1 LPPEI
6 SALSR
11 DTLQGT
17 VPDPGANSSH
27 WHVAP
32 ANFLILGF
40 AGLGLPAGNAVSWIW
55 IAALAVNVIARL
67 AIPLEASGV
76 RRPAG
81 AALPA
86 TVRWRALS
94 FLLDAA
100 LWACLVLS
108 VAPLPAALATR
119 LGGSLAGAMLMSSLS
134 TASRSTP
141 MGLALGWTVPIAAI
155 AWHAAS
161 GPVIALGLLLWMA
174 SVVWLG
180 ATRPV
185 PATPSRVSRVEPSAG
200 NSSGSTRRGVQLA
213 IQASAAPMIAVHN
226 GRVFEINPAAALLL
240 GGITFDCIGRRL
252 SELAVFDP
260 PNALELAQVARHGP
274 IPAMLRSLAK
284 PAAERLGVRIKVGH
298 SRSGDLLTVI
308 AVEPLPVAAG
318 TGPGTTALA
327 DALSTLAAAPPTIP
341 GEHAPP
347 SAHGIEVQEG
357 DIEIPASIAPLN
369 PPRVT
374 GPAGPRTA
382 VAAAAATAVPAGL
395 ADPLVARLAAP
406 DPAGA
411 PLVAEPGGAAAAH
424 TRAPVDAA
432 ANAATTGPASAAAA
446 AAVTAATTAVA
457 LNPSTAVTVPSAPA
471 PGTEPAPLVEAIA
484 AGAAAGAL
492 PELLSKLPVL
502 AWVID
507 SQGRIVHAHST
518 EVRRWGMK
526 IGPALRPRWW
536 DAFLYQARS
545 RDTFLAAL
553 QSAVK
558 GRPTYDLL
566 VERASHSGGR
576 LALRTHIVPLSW
588 PDEQGRPQDSVLVM
602 DTIASA
608 RELLE
613 QERLRRRKDHYKSLV
628 EVSPNLIWSCDA
640 SFRFTFVSRRACRE
654 LYGYAVDELV
664 GISVGVLLNPA
675 ADQTAARRALVAL
688 REGRVMRDIEMSHV
702 TKDGRH
708 IVVAV
713 SAVAL
718 SGTNGSFSGAV
729 GMMVDLTTLKQREAS
744 LAEALRVERTVL
756 DSAGQALAVV
766 RDGAVA
772 RCNEAFLQLLQR
784 TAAQLQGL
792 RVVEIF
798 ADRAEWATA
807 MAAADRAALSDQ
819 AVVREIKLSRVPGE
833 AAEDN
838 TVWCQLTLRS
848 IDQGEYVVALA
859 DIDSIR
865 RREAH
870 ALFDA
875 RHDELTGLANR
886 RLFAERARAALATSA
901 LRNSGCAI
909 VVIDLDRFKQIN
921 DRFGHQAGDEVLQE
935 MARRLQRVVRPQ
947 DTVARYGGDEFAL
960 LIPDAGTR
968 RDIEAITQRIL
979 DELSRTVRVAGRHDE
994 LLSASVGIA
1003 LASEQGREPSWLL
1016 SLADRAMYE
1025 AKTAGGNQAV
1035 FAPMVDLAG
1044 EAQPAGVGRAA

>member
-1 LPPEI
+1 M
-6 SALSR
+6 
-11 DTLQGT
+11 
-17 VPDPGANSSH
+17 PDPGANSSH

-40 AGLGLPAGNAVSWIW
+40 AGLGLPAGNAISWIW

-67 AIPLEASGV
+67 SIPPEASAG
-76 RRPAG
+76 RRQAG
-81 AALPA
+81 APLPA

-94 FLLDAA
+94 FLVDAA
-100 LWACLVLS
+100 LWAGLVLS
-108 VAPLPAALATR
+108 VAPLPGSLATR

-155 AWHAAS
+155 AVHAAS

-185 PATPSRVSRVEPSAG
+185 PRPPPRVSRIEPVAS
-200 NSSGSTRRGVQLA
+200 SSGSTRRGVQLA

-252 SELAVFDP
+252 SELAAFDP
-260 PNALELAQVARHGP
+260 PNALELAQLARHGP
-274 IPAMLRSLAK
+274 IPATMRCVGK
-284 PAAERLGVRIKVGH
+284 PQAERVGVRIKVGH
-298 SRSGDLLTVI
+298 SRSGDLLTVV
-308 AVEPLPVAAG
+308 AVEAGAPAAAAA
-318 TGPGTTALA
+318 GTTALA
-327 DALSTLAAAPPTIP
+327 EAVGALAPAPHTIP
-341 GEHAPP
+341 GEHGRP
-347 SAHGIEVQEG
+347 STHGIEVAEG
-357 DIEIPASIAPLN
+357 DIEIPASIARLD
-369 PPRVT
+369 
-374 GPAGPRTA
+374 GPRTRAAPLAADPLAPPIADARPQAAA
-382 VAAAAATAVPAGL
+382 VVSGTPDTVMADAAAAGSHRLP
-395 ADPLVARLAAP
+395 VAPLAA
-406 DPAGA
+406 
-411 PLVAEPGGAAAAH
+411 
-424 TRAPVDAA
+424 T
-432 ANAATTGPASAAAA
+432 
-446 AAVTAATTAVA
+446 
-457 LNPSTAVTVPSAPA
+457 
-471 PGTEPAPLVEAIA
+471 A
-484 AGAAAGAL
+484 AGAATTLSLAPDAGTPLDAGRAPVTANGIASVLAASAASGAEAL
-492 PELLSKLPVL
+492 PDLFSKLPVL
-502 AWVID
+502 AWVVD
-507 SQGRIVHAHST
+507 SQGRVVHAHST

-526 IGPALRPRWW
+526 IGPAMRPRWW
-536 DAFLYQARS
+536 DAFVYQARS
-545 RDTFLAAL
+545 RDTFLQAVQSAAL
-553 QSAVK
+553 
-558 GRPTYDLL
+558 GRPTFDLL
-566 VERASHSGGR
+566 VERASPSGGR
-576 LALRTHIVPLSW
+576 LALRSHLVPFSW
-588 PDEQGRPQDSVLVM
+588 PDEQGQAQSCVLVM

-628 EVSPNLIWSCDA
+628 EVSPNLIWACDA

-654 LYGYAVDELV
+654 LYGYAVEDLV

-729 GMMVDLTTLKQREAS
+729 GMMVDLTVLKQREAS

-784 TAAQLQGL
+784 TAAQLQGM

-807 MAAADRAALSDQ
+807 MAAADRASLTDQ
-819 AVVREIKLSRVPGE
+819 AVVREIKLSRSNKD
-833 AAEDN
+833 AADEN

-886 RLFAERARAALATSA
+886 RLFSERARAALATSA

-960 LIPDAGTR
+960 LIPDAGMR
-968 RDIEAITQRIL
+968 RDIEAITQRVL
-979 DELSRTVRVAGRHDE
+979 DELSRPVRVAGRHDE

-1035 FAPMVDLAG
+1035 FAPMVDVSSEPAP
-1044 EAQPAGVGRAA
+1044 AAGVGRAA

>member
-1 LPPEI
+1 MAARDAR
-6 SALSR
+6 SAGSRPTSPSTSTAR
-11 DTLQGT
+11 DTLSPDSHGLNRDTSGAGT
-17 VPDPGANSSH
+17 HDGGENSSH

-40 AGLGLPAGNAVSWIW
+40 AGLGLPAGSAASWIW

-67 AIPLEASGV
+67 AIPPEPQPV
-76 RRPAG
+76 RGAQRGAMPA
-81 AALPA
+81 A
-86 TVRWRALS
+86 VRWRAIS
-94 FLLDAA
+94 FLVDAA
-100 LWACLVLS
+100 LWSGLVLS
-108 VAPLPAALATR
+108 VTPLGAPLATR
-119 LGGSLAGAMLMSSLS
+119 LGGAMAGAMLMSSLT

-141 MGLALGWTVPIAAI
+141 LGLALGWTLPAA
-155 AWHAAS
+155 ALALHAAS

-174 SVVWLG
+174 SVVWFG

-185 PATPSRVSRVEPSAG
+185 PAPPPRTARIEPVAG
-200 NSSGSTRRGVQLA
+200 GSSGSTRRGVQLA
-213 IQASAAPMIAVHN
+213 IQASAAPMIAVHDN
-226 GRVFEINPAAALLL
+226 RVFEINPAAAQLL

-260 PNALELAQVARHGP
+260 PNALELAQVARNGP
-274 IPAMLRSLAK
+274 VPAMMRAAGK
-284 PAAERLGVRIKVGH
+284 PLAERVGVRIKVGH
-298 SRSGDLLTVI
+298 SRSGDLITVVALEPAAAAEAAKVAQAALGDAMATLSTTKALSPI
-308 AVEPLPVAAG
+308 TVPGESSRPGTQGIVVDEGDVEIPATIGRLALARGPQPNPPGGLVAAG
-318 TGPGTTALA
+318 G
-327 DALSTLAAAPPTIP
+327 AAPV
-341 GEHAPP
+341 PP
-347 SAHGIEVQEG
+347 A
-357 DIEIPASIAPLN
+357 L
-369 PPRVT
+369 
-374 GPAGPRTA
+374 
-382 VAAAAATAVPAGL
+382 
-395 ADPLVARLAAP
+395 
-406 DPAGA
+406 
-411 PLVAEPGGAAAAH
+411 
-424 TRAPVDAA
+424 
-432 ANAATTGPASAAAA
+432 PASAAPAGASTTAPPHPVAALPERAGGPATSAVATVDIDAGAPAA
-446 AAVTAATTAVA
+446 AA
-457 LNPSTAVTVPSAPA
+457 
-471 PGTEPAPLVEAIA
+471 G
-484 AGAAAGAL
+484 GL
-492 PELLSKLPVL
+492 PEILGRLPVL

-507 SQGRIVHAHST
+507 GQGRVVHSHSG

-526 IGPALRPRWW
+526 IGPSLRPRWW
-536 DAFLYQARS
+536 DAFVYQARS
-545 RDTFLAAL
+545 RDSFLAAV
-553 QSAVK
+553 QSAVQ

-576 LALRTHIVPLSW
+576 LALRSHLVPVSW
-588 PDEQGRPQDSVLVM
+588 PDEQGNPQPSVLVM

-628 EVSPNLIWSCDA
+628 EVSPNLIWACDA

-664 GISVGVLLNPA
+664 GISMGVLLNPA
-675 ADQTAARRALVAL
+675 ADQTGARRALVAL
-688 REGRVMRDIEMSHV
+688 RDGRVMREIEMSHV

-718 SGTNGSFSGAV
+718 SGNNGSFAGAV

-766 RDGAVA
+766 RDGAVS

-784 TAAQLQGL
+784 TAAELQGI
-792 RVVEIF
+792 RVVDIF
-798 ADRAEWATA
+798 AEHAEWSAA
-807 MAAADRAALSDQ
+807 MTAADRAALSDQ
-819 AVVREIKLSRVPGE
+819 AVVREIKLCRTPGE
-833 AAEDN
+833 GDDH

-1035 FAPMVDLAG
+1035 FAPMVDLS
-1044 EAQPAGVGRAA
+1044 EATPVAGVGRAA

>member
-1 LPPEI
+1 MAARDARSAGTRPIPTSTSPARATLPHETHG
-6 SALSR
+6 LTR
-11 DTLQGT
+11 DTTSGVVRDGT
-17 VPDPGANSSH
+17 ANASH

-40 AGLGLPAGNAVSWIW
+40 AGLGLPPGSAIAWVW

-67 AIPLEASGV
+67 AIPPEA
-76 RRPAG
+76 PAG
-81 AALPA
+81 
-86 TVRWRALS
+86 RRAYGAPLS
-94 FLLDAA
+94 FATRLRAISFLVDAA
-100 LWACLVLS
+100 LWAGLVMS
-108 VAPLPAALATR
+108 VTPLPGALATR
-119 LGGSLAGAMLMSSLS
+119 LGGSLAGAILMSSLS

-141 MGLALGWTVPIAAI
+141 MGLALGWTLPVGAMAL
-155 AWHAAS
+155 HAAS

-185 PATPSRVSRVEPSAG
+185 PPPPPRLSRIEPVAG
-200 NSSGSTRRGVQLA
+200 ASSGSTRRGVQLA

-252 SELAVFDP
+252 SELAVFEP
-260 PNALELAQVARHGP
+260 PNALELAQVARNGP
-274 IPAMLRSLAK
+274 IPAVMRAAGRPL
-284 PAAERLGVRIKVGH
+284 AERVGVRIKVGH
-298 SRSGDLLTVI
+298 TRGGDPLTVI
-308 AVEPLPVAAG
+308 ALEPAAAAEAAQVSQ
-318 TGPGTTALA
+318 TALG
-327 DALSTLAAAPPTIP
+327 DALAALAPAPTIP
-341 GEHAPP
+341 G
-347 SAHGIEVQEG
+347 AHGRPSTHGIVVAEG
-357 DIEIPASIAPLN
+357 DVEIPASIASLAPQRPARAVASTDLRPSIPDPSAPVLPDTVL
-369 PPRVT
+369 PPALAT
-374 GPAGPRTA
+374 PAAEPVRA
-382 VAAAAATAVPAGL
+382 APAPAEAAAAL
-395 ADPLVARLAAP
+395 
-406 DPAGA
+406 
-411 PLVAEPGGAAAAH
+411 AAAAL
-424 TRAPVDAA
+424 T
-432 ANAATTGPASAAAA
+432 
-446 AAVTAATTAVA
+446 AAV
-457 LNPSTAVTVPSAPA
+457 
-471 PGTEPAPLVEAIA
+471 
-484 AGAAAGAL
+484 L
-492 PELLSKLPVL
+492 PDLLGKLPVL
-502 AWVID
+502 AWVVD
-507 SQGRIVHAHST
+507 GQGRVVHSHST

-526 IGPALRPRWW
+526 IGPAQRPRWW
-536 DAFLYQARS
+536 DAFVYQARS
-545 RDTFLAAL
+545 RDSFLQAVQAAF
-553 QSAVK
+553 K
-558 GRPTYDLL
+558 GRSTHDLL
-566 VERASHSGGR
+566 VERASPSGGR
-576 LALRTHIVPLSW
+576 LALRSHLVPISW
-588 PDEQGRPQDSVLVM
+588 PDEHGTGQPSVLVL

-613 QERLRRRKDHYKSLV
+613 NERLRRRKEHYKSLV
-628 EVSPNLIWSCDA
+628 EVSPNLIWACDA

-654 LYGYAVDELV
+654 LYGYAVDDLV
-664 GISVGVLLNPA
+664 GISMGVLLNPA
-675 ADQTAARRALVAL
+675 SDQTAARRALVAL
-688 REGRVMRDIEMSHV
+688 RDGRVMRDIEMSHV

-708 IVVAV
+708 IVVAA

-718 SGTNGSFSGAV
+718 SGPNGSFAGAV

-766 RDGAVA
+766 SNGAVS

-784 TAAQLQGL
+784 TALELQGV
-792 RVVEIF
+792 RIVEIF
-798 ADRAEWATA
+798 ADHAEWATA

-819 AVVREIKLSRVPGE
+819 AVVREIKLRRSREP
-833 AAEDN
+833 ASDDH

-870 ALFDA
+870 AMFDA

-886 RLFAERARAALATSA
+886 RLFSERARAALATSA

-979 DELSRTVRVAGRHDE
+979 DELSRAVRVAGRHDE

-1035 FAPMVDLAG
+1035 FAPMVDLAPD
-1044 EAQPAGVGRAA
+1044 AAISGVGRAA

>member
-1 LPPEI
+1 MH
-6 SALSR
+6 
-11 DTLQGT
+11 
-17 VPDPGANSSH
+17 DPANASH

-40 AGLGLPAGNAVSWIW
+40 AGLGLPAGSASSWYW

-67 AIPLEASGV
+67 AIPTEA
-76 RRPAG
+76 PAAG
-81 AALPA
+81 RAGQSIMAPS
-86 TVRWRALS
+86 VRWRAIS
-94 FLLDAA
+94 FLVDAA
-100 LWACLVLS
+100 LWLGLVLS
-108 VAPLPAALATR
+108 VTPLPAPLATR
-119 LGGSLAGAMLMSSLS
+119 LGGALAGAMLMSSLS

-141 MGLALGWTVPIAAI
+141 MGLALGWTLPVAAI
-155 AWHAAS
+155 SLHAAS
-161 GPVIALGLLLWMA
+161 GPMIGAGLLLWMA
-174 SVVWLG
+174 SVIWFG

-185 PATPSRVSRVEPSAG
+185 PASTQRLSRIEPSAG
-200 NSSGSTRRGVQLA
+200 ASSGSTRRGVQLA
-213 IQASAAPMIAVHN
+213 IQAASAPMIAVHN
-226 GRVFEINPAAALLL
+226 SRVFEINPAAAQLL

-252 SELAVFDP
+252 AELAVFEP
-260 PNALELAQVARHGP
+260 PNALELALVARNGP
-274 IPAMLRSLAK
+274 IPARMRAAGK
-284 PAAERLGVRIKVGH
+284 TAAEWVGVRIKVGH
-298 SRSGDLLTVI
+298 SRNGDLITV
-308 AVEPLPVAAG
+308 VA
-318 TGPGTTALA
+318 L
-327 DALSTLAAAPPTIP
+327 
-341 GEHAPP
+341 E
-347 SAHGIEVQEG
+347 
-357 DIEIPASIAPLN
+357 
-369 PPRVT
+369 
-374 GPAGPRTA
+374 
-382 VAAAAATAVPAGL
+382 AAAAAEAAK
-395 ADPLVARLAAP
+395 VARAALGDAMATLAPSGTPAP
-406 DPAGA
+406 
-411 PLVAEPGGAAAAH
+411 VTVPGGHVRPGIHGIVVDEGDVEFPASVGSLVPVPGTKPPAPADRAVSAATAAAAKPPR
-424 TRAPVDAA
+424 TLPASVSLDAA
-432 ANAATTGPASAAAA
+432 ATAGVAPPATPAPEVRVADSAVPDASAA
-446 AAVTAATTAVA
+446 
-457 LNPSTAVTVPSAPA
+457 P
-471 PGTEPAPLVEAIA
+471 A
-484 AGAAAGAL
+484 AGAAAL
-492 PELLSKLPVL
+492 PDLLGRLPVL

-507 SQGRIVHAHST
+507 GQGRVIHTQSA

-536 DAFLYQARS
+536 DAFVYQARS
-545 RDTFLAAL
+545 RDSFLAAV
-553 QSAVK
+553 QSAVN

-576 LALRTHIVPLSW
+576 LALRSHLVPVNW
-588 PDEQGRPQDSVLVM
+588 PDEQGNAQPSVLVM

-628 EVSPNLIWSCDA
+628 EVSPNLIWACDA
-640 SFRFTFVSRRACRE
+640 SFRFTFVSRRACRD
-654 LYGYAVDELV
+654 LYGYAVDDLV
-664 GISVGVLLNPA
+664 GISMGVLLNPA

-688 REGRVMRDIEMSHV
+688 RDGRVMRDVEMSHV

-708 IVVAV
+708 IVVSV

-718 SGTNGSFSGAV
+718 SGNNGAFAGAV

-756 DSAGQALAVV
+756 DSAGQALAVL
-766 RDGAVA
+766 RDGAVS

-784 TAAQLQGL
+784 TASELQGM
-792 RVVEIF
+792 RIVEIF
-798 ADRAEWATA
+798 ADHAEWSAA

-819 AVVREIKLSRVPGE
+819 AVVREIKLRRSL
-833 AAEDN
+833 AEGDDDH

-848 IDQGEYVVALA
+848 IDQGEYVAALA

-1035 FAPMVDLAG
+1035 FAPMVDLASD
-1044 EAQPAGVGRAA
+1044 AAPAAGVGRAA

>member
-1 LPPEI
+1 MSPDTRGSQRN
-6 SALSR
+6 SAANGGR
-11 DTLQGT
+11 DAA
-17 VPDPGANSSH
+17 PDASH

-40 AGLGLPAGNAVSWIW
+40 AGLGLPAGNVVSWIW

-67 AIPLEASGV
+67 AIPPETPAARRAANASMSMPV
-76 RRPAG
+76 R
-81 AALPA
+81 L
-86 TVRWRALS
+86 RAIS
-94 FLLDAA
+94 FLVDAG
-100 LWACLVLS
+100 LWLGLIIS
-108 VAPLPAALATR
+108 VTPLTAPLATR
-119 LGGSLAGAMLMSSLS
+119 LGGALAGAMLMSSLS

-141 MGLALGWTVPIAAI
+141 MGLALGWTVPVAAI
-155 AWHAAS
+155 AVHAAS
-161 GPVIALGLLLWMA
+161 GPMVAVGLLLWMA
-174 SVVWLG
+174 SVIWFG

-185 PATPSRVSRVEPSAG
+185 AHAREQVARVEPSMGTA
-200 NSSGSTRRGVQLA
+200 SGSTRRGVQLA
-213 IQASAAPMIAVHN
+213 IQASSSPMIAVHN
-226 GRVFEINPAAALLL
+226 NRVFEINPAAAQLL

-260 PNALELAQVARHGP
+260 PNAFELALASRNGP
-274 IPAMLRSLAK
+274 ISAIMRAAGRPM
-284 PAAERLGVRIKVGH
+284 AERVGVRIKVGNA
-298 SRSGDLLTVI
+298 RNGDLITVV
-308 AVEPLPVAAG
+308 AVEPSAAAEAAQASRS
-318 TGPGTTALA
+318 ALVEA
-327 DALSTLAAAPPTIP
+327 MATLA
-341 GEHAPP
+341 
-347 SAHGIEVQEG
+347 
-357 DIEIPASIAPLN
+357 
-369 PPRVT
+369 
-374 GPAGPRTA
+374 
-382 VAAAAATAVPAGL
+382 
-395 ADPLVARLAAP
+395 
-406 DPAGA
+406 PAGA
-411 PLVAEPGGAAAAH
+411 PAAAPV
-424 TRAPVDAA
+424 PVDPSRPGSHGIVVDEGDVEFP
-432 ANAATTGPASAAAA
+432 ATIGTLVMPRADKSAAAA
-446 AAVTAATTAVA
+446 QAPRAADDPASARQVAAPAASGSVPAPSTAAAVRGPAAAPA
-457 LNPSTAVTVPSAPA
+457 AGPENAGAVTVPAV
-471 PGTEPAPLVEAIA
+471 TEPAPGVP
-484 AGAAAGAL
+484 GAAEMGTL
-492 PELLSKLPVL
+492 PDLLSRLPVL

-507 SQGRIVHAHST
+507 GEGRVVHAQSP

-536 DAFLYQARS
+536 DAFVYQARS
-545 RDTFLAAL
+545 RDSFLAAV

-566 VERASHSGGR
+566 VERASPSGGR
-576 LALRTHIVPLSW
+576 LALRSHLVPVNW
-588 PDEQGRPQDSVLVM
+588 PDERGNAQPSVLVM

-608 RELLE
+608 HELIE

-628 EVSPNLIWSCDA
+628 EVSPNLIWACDA
-640 SFRFTFVSRRACRE
+640 SFRFTFVSRRACRD
-654 LYGYAVDELV
+654 LYGYAVEDLV
-664 GISVGVLLNPA
+664 GISMGVLLNPA
-675 ADQTAARRALVAL
+675 SDQTAARRALVAL
-688 REGRVMRDIEMSHV
+688 REGKVMRDVEMAHV

-718 SGTNGSFSGAV
+718 SSNNGAFAGAV
-729 GMMVDLTTLKQREAS
+729 GMMVDLTMLKQREAS

-756 DSAGQALAVV
+756 DSAGQALAVL
-766 RDGAVA
+766 RDGAVS

-784 TAAQLQGL
+784 TAGELQGM
-792 RVVEIF
+792 RIVEIF
-798 ADRAEWATA
+798 ADHAEWSAA

-819 AVVREIKLSRVPGE
+819 AVVREIKLRRSRT
-833 AAEDN
+833 DDDDH

-848 IDQGEYVVALA
+848 IDQGEYVAALA

-968 RDIEAITQRIL
+968 RDIEAIVQRVL
-979 DELSRTVRVAGRHDE
+979 DEVARSVRVAGRHDE

-1003 LASEQGREPSWLL
+1003 LASEQGREPTWLL

-1035 FAPMVDLAG
+1035 FAPMIDLTI
-1044 EAQPAGVGRAA
+1044 EAPAAGVGRAA

>member
-1 LPPEI
+1 M
-6 SALSR
+6 SAAAAA
-11 DTLQGT
+11 DA
-17 VPDPGANSSH
+17 ANSSH

-40 AGLGLPAGNAVSWIW
+40 AGLGLPAANAISWVW

-67 AIPLEASGV
+67 AIAPDAPSGRRQGGGAMPAS
-76 RRPAG
+76 A
-81 AALPA
+81 
-86 TVRWRALS
+86 RWRALS
-94 FLLDAA
+94 FLVDAV
-100 LWACLVLS
+100 LWAGLVIS
-108 VAPLPAALATR
+108 VTPLPGALATR
-119 LGGSLAGAMLMSSLS
+119 LGGSLAGAVLMSSLS

-141 MGLALGWTVPIAAI
+141 LGLALAWMVPIAAI
-155 AWHAAS
+155 ALHASS
-161 GPVIALGLLLWMA
+161 GPVIAVGLLLWVT

-185 PATPSRVSRVEPSAG
+185 PPPQRTARVDPSTGP
-200 NSSGSTRRGVQLA
+200 SSGSTRRGVQLA
-213 IQASAAPMIAVHN
+213 IQASAAPMMAVHN
-226 GRVFEINPAAALLL
+226 GRVFEINPSAALLL

-252 SELAVFDP
+252 NELAVFEP
-260 PNALELAQVARHGP
+260 PNALELAQLARHGP
-274 IPAMLRSLAK
+274 IPALMRALGK
-284 PAAERLGVRIKVGH
+284 PLAERVPVRIKVGQ
-298 SRSGDLLTVI
+298 SRSGDLLTVV
-308 AVEPLPVAAG
+308 AVEAPAEAAG
-318 TGPGTTALA
+318 AGTTAMGDAMSVLA
-327 DALSTLAAAPPTIP
+327 TPPPPTIP
-341 GEHAPP
+341 GEHPRP
-347 SAHGIEVQEG
+347 STQGIEVAEG
-357 DIEIPASIAPLN
+357 DIEIPATIARLD
-369 PPRVT
+369 PPRAR
-374 GPAGPRTA
+374 P
-382 VAAAAATAVPAGL
+382 AAAPTAATAPA
-395 ADPLVARLAAP
+395 PVIAAGP
-406 DPAGA
+406 VIDA
-411 PLVAEPGGAAAAH
+411 PLLPVAGTAAAVPMAEG
-424 TRAPVDAA
+424 APVDAA
-432 ANAATTGPASAAAA
+432 GSVADAGERAAASLAASVSALAAPA
-446 AAVTAATTAVA
+446 AA
-457 LNPSTAVTVPSAPA
+457 PD
-471 PGTEPAPLVEAIA
+471 
-484 AGAAAGAL
+484 
-492 PELLSKLPVL
+492 LLAKLPVL
-502 AWVID
+502 AWVVD
-507 SQGRIVHAHST
+507 AQGRVVHAHSPD
-518 EVRRWGMK
+518 VRRWGMK
-526 IGPALRPRWW
+526 IGPTQRPRWW
-536 DAFLYQARS
+536 DAFVYQARS
-545 RDTFLAAL
+545 RDSFLEAVQRAA
-553 QSAVK
+553 Q
-558 GRPTYDLL
+558 GRPTFDLL

-576 LALRTHIVPLSW
+576 LALRSHIVPLSW
-588 PDEQGRPQDSVLVM
+588 PDEQGVAQDSVLVL

-613 QERLRRRKDHYKSLV
+613 IDRLRRRKEHYKSLV
-628 EVSPNLIWSCDA
+628 EVSPNLIWACDA

-654 LYGYAVDELV
+654 LYGYAVDDLV
-664 GISVGVLLNPA
+664 GISIGVLLNPA

-688 REGRVMRDIEMSHV
+688 REGRVMRDVEMAHV

-718 SGTNGSFSGAV
+718 SGTNGAFSGAV

-784 TAAQLQGL
+784 TAVQLQGM

-807 MAAADRAALSDQ
+807 MAAADRAALTDQ
-819 AVVREIKLSRVPGE
+819 AVVREIKLNRSLQE
-833 AAEDN
+833 AADDN

-886 RLFAERARAALATSA
+886 RLFSERARAALATSA

-979 DELSRTVRVAGRHDE
+979 DELSRPVRVAGRHDE

-1025 AKTAGGNQAV
+1025 AKTGGGNQAV
-1035 FAPMVDLAG
+1035 FAPMVDISADPL
-1044 EAQPAGVGRAA
+1044 PAGVGRAA

>member
-1 LPPEI
+1 MSPDTRGSQRN
-6 SALSR
+6 SAANGGR
-11 DTLQGT
+11 DA
-17 VPDPGANSSH
+17 VPDASH

-40 AGLGLPAGNAVSWIW
+40 AGLGLPAGNVVSWIW

-67 AIPLEASGV
+67 AIPPETPAARRAAHASMSMPV
-76 RRPAG
+76 R
-81 AALPA
+81 L
-86 TVRWRALS
+86 RAIS
-94 FLLDAA
+94 FLVDAG
-100 LWACLVLS
+100 LWLGLIIS
-108 VAPLPAALATR
+108 VTPLTAPLATR
-119 LGGSLAGAMLMSSLS
+119 LGGALAGAMLMSSLS

-141 MGLALGWTVPIAAI
+141 MGLALGWTVPVAAI
-155 AWHAAS
+155 AVHAAS
-161 GPVIALGLLLWMA
+161 GPMVAVGLLLWMA
-174 SVVWLG
+174 SVIWFG

-185 PATPSRVSRVEPSAG
+185 AHAREQVARVEPSMGTA
-200 NSSGSTRRGVQLA
+200 SGSTRRGVQLA
-213 IQASAAPMIAVHN
+213 IQASSSPMIAVHN
-226 GRVFEINPAAALLL
+226 NRVFEINPAAAQLL

-260 PNALELAQVARHGP
+260 PNAFELALASRNGP
-274 IPAMLRSLAK
+274 ISAIMRAAGRPM
-284 PAAERLGVRIKVGH
+284 AERVGVRIKVGNA
-298 SRSGDLLTVI
+298 RNGDLITVV
-308 AVEPLPVAAG
+308 AVEPSAAAEAAQASRS
-318 TGPGTTALA
+318 ALVEA
-327 DALSTLAAAPPTIP
+327 MATLA
-341 GEHAPP
+341 
-347 SAHGIEVQEG
+347 
-357 DIEIPASIAPLN
+357 
-369 PPRVT
+369 
-374 GPAGPRTA
+374 
-382 VAAAAATAVPAGL
+382 
-395 ADPLVARLAAP
+395 
-406 DPAGA
+406 PAGA
-411 PLVAEPGGAAAAH
+411 PAAAPV
-424 TRAPVDAA
+424 PVDPSRPGAHGIVVDEGDVEFP
-432 ANAATTGPASAAAA
+432 ATIGTLVMPRADKSAAAA
-446 AAVTAATTAVA
+446 QAPRAADDPASARQVAAPAASGSVPAPSTAAAVRGPAAAPA
-457 LNPSTAVTVPSAPA
+457 AGPENAGAVTVPAV
-471 PGTEPAPLVEAIA
+471 TEPAPGVP
-484 AGAAAGAL
+484 GAAEMGTL
-492 PELLSKLPVL
+492 PDLLSRLPVL

-507 SQGRIVHAHST
+507 GEGRVVHAQSP

-536 DAFLYQARS
+536 DAFVYQARS
-545 RDTFLAAL
+545 RDSFLAAV

-566 VERASHSGGR
+566 VERASPSGGR
-576 LALRTHIVPLSW
+576 LALRSHLVPVNW
-588 PDEQGRPQDSVLVM
+588 PDERGNAQPSVLVM

-608 RELLE
+608 HELIE

-628 EVSPNLIWSCDA
+628 EVSPNLIWACDA
-640 SFRFTFVSRRACRE
+640 SFRFTFVSRRACRD
-654 LYGYAVDELV
+654 LYGYAVEDLV
-664 GISVGVLLNPA
+664 GISMGVLLNPA
-675 ADQTAARRALVAL
+675 SDQTAARRALVAL
-688 REGRVMRDIEMSHV
+688 REGKVMRDVEMAHV

-718 SGTNGSFSGAV
+718 SSNNGAFAGAV
-729 GMMVDLTTLKQREAS
+729 GMMVDLTMLKQREAS

-756 DSAGQALAVV
+756 DSAGQALAVL
-766 RDGAVA
+766 RDGAVS

-784 TAAQLQGL
+784 TAGELQGM
-792 RVVEIF
+792 RIVEIF
-798 ADRAEWATA
+798 ADHAEWSAA

-819 AVVREIKLSRVPGE
+819 AVVREIKLRRSRT
-833 AAEDN
+833 DDDDH

-848 IDQGEYVVALA
+848 IDQGEYVAALA

-968 RDIEAITQRIL
+968 RDIEAIVQRVL
-979 DELSRTVRVAGRHDE
+979 DEVARSVRVAGRHDE

-1003 LASEQGREPSWLL
+1003 LASEQGREPTWLL

-1035 FAPMVDLAG
+1035 FAPMIDLAS
-1044 EAQPAGVGRAA
+1044 EAPAAGVGRAA

>member
-1 LPPEI
+1 MSPDTRGSQRN
-6 SALSR
+6 SAANGGR
-11 DTLQGT
+11 DAA
-17 VPDPGANSSH
+17 PDASH

-40 AGLGLPAGNAVSWIW
+40 AGLGLPAGNVVSWIW

-67 AIPLEASGV
+67 AIPPETPAARRAAHASMSMPV
-76 RRPAG
+76 R
-81 AALPA
+81 L
-86 TVRWRALS
+86 RAIS
-94 FLLDAA
+94 FLVDAG
-100 LWACLVLS
+100 LWLGLIIS
-108 VAPLPAALATR
+108 VTPLTAPLATR
-119 LGGSLAGAMLMSSLS
+119 LGGALAGAMLMSSLS

-141 MGLALGWTVPIAAI
+141 MGLALGWTVPVAAI
-155 AWHAAS
+155 AVHAAS
-161 GPVIALGLLLWMA
+161 GPMVAVGLLLWMA
-174 SVVWLG
+174 SVIWFG

-185 PATPSRVSRVEPSAG
+185 AHAREQVARVEPSMGTA
-200 NSSGSTRRGVQLA
+200 SGSTRRGVQLA
-213 IQASAAPMIAVHN
+213 IQASSSPMIAVHN
-226 GRVFEINPAAALLL
+226 NRVFEINPAAAQLL

-260 PNALELAQVARHGP
+260 PNAFELALASRNGP
-274 IPAMLRSLAK
+274 ISAIMRAAGRPM
-284 PAAERLGVRIKVGH
+284 AERVGVRIKVGNA
-298 SRSGDLLTVI
+298 RNGDLITVV
-308 AVEPLPVAAG
+308 AVEPSAAAEAAQASRS
-318 TGPGTTALA
+318 ALVEA
-327 DALSTLAAAPPTIP
+327 MATLA
-341 GEHAPP
+341 
-347 SAHGIEVQEG
+347 
-357 DIEIPASIAPLN
+357 
-369 PPRVT
+369 
-374 GPAGPRTA
+374 
-382 VAAAAATAVPAGL
+382 
-395 ADPLVARLAAP
+395 
-406 DPAGA
+406 PAGA
-411 PLVAEPGGAAAAH
+411 PAAAPV
-424 TRAPVDAA
+424 PVDPSRPGAHGIVVDEGDVEFP
-432 ANAATTGPASAAAA
+432 ATIGTLVMPRADKSAAAA
-446 AAVTAATTAVA
+446 QAPRAADDPASARQVAAPAASGSVPAPSTAAAVRGPAAAPA
-457 LNPSTAVTVPSAPA
+457 AGPENAGAVTVPAV
-471 PGTEPAPLVEAIA
+471 TEPAPGVP
-484 AGAAAGAL
+484 GAAEMGTL
-492 PELLSKLPVL
+492 PDLLSRLPVL

-507 SQGRIVHAHST
+507 GEGRVVHAQSP

-536 DAFLYQARS
+536 DAFVYQARS
-545 RDTFLAAL
+545 RDSFLAAV

-566 VERASHSGGR
+566 VERASPSGGR
-576 LALRTHIVPLSW
+576 LALRSHLVPVNW
-588 PDEQGRPQDSVLVM
+588 PDERGNAQPSVLVM

-608 RELLE
+608 HELIE

-628 EVSPNLIWSCDA
+628 EVSPNLIWACDA
-640 SFRFTFVSRRACRE
+640 SFRFTFVSRRACRD
-654 LYGYAVDELV
+654 LYGYAVEDLV
-664 GISVGVLLNPA
+664 GISMGVLLNPA
-675 ADQTAARRALVAL
+675 SDQTAARRALVAL
-688 REGRVMRDIEMSHV
+688 REGKVMRDVEMAHV

-718 SGTNGSFSGAV
+718 SSNNGAFAGAV
-729 GMMVDLTTLKQREAS
+729 GMMVDLTMLKQREAS

-756 DSAGQALAVV
+756 DSAGQALAVL
-766 RDGAVA
+766 RDGAVS

-784 TAAQLQGL
+784 TAGELQGM
-792 RVVEIF
+792 RIVEIF
-798 ADRAEWATA
+798 ADHAEWSAA

-819 AVVREIKLSRVPGE
+819 AVVREIKLRRSRT
-833 AAEDN
+833 DDDDH

-848 IDQGEYVVALA
+848 IDQGEYVAALA

-968 RDIEAITQRIL
+968 RDIEAIVQRVL
-979 DELSRTVRVAGRHDE
+979 DEVARSVRVAGRHDE

-1003 LASEQGREPSWLL
+1003 LASEQGREPTWLL

-1035 FAPMVDLAG
+1035 FAPMIDLAS
-1044 EAQPAGVGRAA
+1044 EAPAAGVGRAA

>member
-1 LPPEI
+1 LAPETTTRGLI
-6 SALSR
+6 R
-11 DTLQGT
+11 DTT
-17 VPDPGANSSH
+17 SGAVNHRTANASH

-40 AGLGLPAGNAVSWIW
+40 AGLGLPAGSGVSWIW
-55 IAALAVNVIARL
+55 IAALAVNLIGRL
-67 AIPLEASGV
+67 AIPPES
-76 RRPAG
+76 
-81 AALPA
+81 PA
-86 TVRWRALS
+86 TRRQPGASLPGAVRWRAIS
-94 FLLDAA
+94 FLIDAA
-100 LWACLVLS
+100 LWACLVMS
-108 VAPLPAALATR
+108 VAPLPGALATR

-141 MGLALGWTVPIAAI
+141 MGLALAWTLPIAAI
-155 AWHAAS
+155 ALHAAS

-174 SVVWLG
+174 SVIWLG

-185 PATPSRVSRVEPSAG
+185 PAPPPRLSRIEPSAG
-200 NSSGSTRRGVQLA
+200 ASSGSTRRGVQLA

-226 GRVFEINPAAALLL
+226 NRVFEINPAAALLL

-274 IPAMLRSLAK
+274 IPAMMRAVAK
-284 PAAERLGVRIKVGH
+284 PLAERVGVRIKVGH
-298 SRSGDLLTVI
+298 TLSGDPLTVVAFEPAA
-308 AVEPLPVAAG
+308 AVEAARVSKAALG
-318 TGPGTTALA
+318 DALA
-327 DALSTLAAAPPTIP
+327 ALAPMPTIA
-341 GEHAPP
+341 GEHARP
-347 SAHGIEVQEG
+347 STHGIEVAEG
-357 DIEIPASIAPLN
+357 DVEIAASIASLVS
-369 PPRVT
+369 PR
-374 GPAGPRTA
+374 PAQ
-382 VAAAAATAVPAGL
+382 V
-395 ADPLVARLAAP
+395 LAAP
-406 DPAGA
+406 EPQPAIVDPAEPPIPAARDMAREATPPSAA
-411 PLVAEPGGAAAAH
+411 PAAAPQAL
-424 TRAPVDAA
+424 V
-432 ANAATTGPASAAAA
+432 GPATLQ
-446 AAVTAATTAVA
+446 AV
-457 LNPSTAVTVPSAPA
+457 
-471 PGTEPAPLVEAIA
+471 PG
-484 AGAAAGAL
+484 AGLL
-492 PELLSKLPVL
+492 PDLIGKLPVL
-502 AWVID
+502 AWVVD
-507 SQGRIVHAHST
+507 GQGRVVHSHSP

-536 DAFLYQARS
+536 DAFVYQARS
-545 RDTFLAAL
+545 RDSFLLAV

-566 VERASHSGGR
+566 VERASPSGGR
-576 LALRTHIVPLSW
+576 LVLRSHLVPVSW
-588 PDEQGRPQDSVLVM
+588 PDEQGNAQPSVLVL

-613 QERLRRRKDHYKSLV
+613 HERLRRRKDHYKSLV
-628 EVSPNLIWSCDA
+628 EVSPNLIWACDA

-654 LYGYAVDELV
+654 LYGYAVDDLV
-664 GISVGVLLNPA
+664 GISMGVLLNPA
-675 ADQTAARRALVAL
+675 ADQTAARRAMVAL
-688 REGRVMRDIEMSHV
+688 RDGRVMRDIEMSHV

-708 IVVAV
+708 IVVAA

-718 SGTNGSFSGAV
+718 SGPAGAFAGAV

-744 LAEALRVERTVL
+744 LAEALRVERSVL

-766 RDGAVA
+766 RDGAVS

-784 TAAQLQGL
+784 TAVELQGI
-792 RVVEIF
+792 RIVEIF
-798 ADRAEWATA
+798 ADHAEWSAA

-819 AVVREIKLSRVPGE
+819 AVVREIKLRRSRDE
-833 AAEDN
+833 ANDDH

-979 DELSRTVRVAGRHDE
+979 DELSRAVRVAGRHEE
-994 LLSASVGIA
+994 LLSASLGIA
-1003 LASEQGREPSWLL
+1003 LANEQGREPSWLL
-1016 SLADRAMYE
+1016 SRADRAMYE
-1025 AKTAGGNQAV
+1025 AKTAGGNRAV
-1035 FAPMVDLAG
+1035 FAPMVDLTNDA
-1044 EAQPAGVGRAA
+1044 APAGVGRAA

>member
-1 LPPEI
+1 M
-6 SALSR
+6 
-11 DTLQGT
+11 
-17 VPDPGANSSH
+17 
-27 WHVAP
+27 
-32 ANFLILGF
+32 
-40 AGLGLPAGNAVSWIW
+40 
-55 IAALAVNVIARL
+55 
-67 AIPLEASGV
+67 
-76 RRPAG
+76 
-81 AALPA
+81 
-86 TVRWRALS
+86 RWRAIS

-100 LWACLVLS
+100 LWAGLVLS
-108 VAPLPAALATR
+108 VTPLPGGLATR

-134 TASRSTP
+134 SASRSTP
-141 MGLALGWTVPIAAI
+141 MGLALGWTLPLGALAL
-155 AWHAAS
+155 HAAS

-174 SVVWLG
+174 SVIWLG

-185 PATPSRVSRVEPSAG
+185 PTPPPRLSRIEPATGA
-200 NSSGSTRRGVQLA
+200 SSGSTRRGVQLA
-213 IQASAAPMIAVHN
+213 IQASASPMIAVHN
-226 GRVFEINPAAALLL
+226 SRVFEINPAAALLL

-252 SELAVFDP
+252 NELAVFDP
-260 PNALELAQVARHGP
+260 PNALELAQVARNGP
-274 IPAMLRSLAK
+274 IPAMMRALGK
-284 PAAERLGVRIKVGH
+284 PLSERVGVRIKVGH
-298 SRSGDLLTVI
+298 TRNGDPLTVI
-308 AVEPLPVAAG
+308 ALEPTAAAEADQVSR
-318 TGPGTTALA
+318 TALG
-327 DALSTLAAAPPTIP
+327 DALAALAPSPTIP
-341 GEHAPP
+341 GAHARPDTHGIVVAEGDVEFPATIASLAPP
-347 SAHGIEVQEG
+347 RPLVGPAAPDVR
-357 DIEIPASIAPLN
+357 PASADPAAPRL
-369 PPRVT
+369 PSA
-374 GPAGPRTA
+374 GPAAPAPAAAAAGAPADAPA
-382 VAAAAATAVPAGL
+382 VAAANPAV
-395 ADPLVARLAAP
+395 
-406 DPAGA
+406 
-411 PLVAEPGGAAAAH
+411 
-424 TRAPVDAA
+424 
-432 ANAATTGPASAAAA
+432 
-446 AAVTAATTAVA
+446 AAV
-457 LNPSTAVTVPSAPA
+457 
-471 PGTEPAPLVEAIA
+471 
-484 AGAAAGAL
+484 AGAAAVASIAAMDGPPAL
-492 PELLSKLPVL
+492 SAGLLPDLLGKLPVL
-502 AWVID
+502 AWVVD
-507 SQGRIVHAHST
+507 GQGRVVHSHTA

-536 DAFLYQARS
+536 DAFVFQARS
-545 RDTFLAAL
+545 RDNFLQAVQAAF
-553 QSAVK
+553 K

-566 VERASHSGGR
+566 VERASPSGGR
-576 LALRTHIVPLSW
+576 LALRSHLMPVSW
-588 PDEQGRPQDSVLVM
+588 PDEQGIAQPSVLVL

-608 RELLE
+608 RELME
-613 QERLRRRKDHYKSLV
+613 NDRLRRRKDHYKSLV
-628 EVSPNLIWSCDA
+628 EVSPNLIWACDA

-654 LYGYAVDELV
+654 LYGYAVDDLV
-664 GISVGVLLNPA
+664 GISMGVLLNPA
-675 ADQTAARRALVAL
+675 ADQTVARRALVAM
-688 REGRVMRDIEMSHV
+688 RDGRVMRDIEMSHV

-708 IVVAV
+708 IIVAA

-718 SGTNGSFSGAV
+718 SGPNGAFAGAV

-766 RDGAVA
+766 RDGAVS
-772 RCNEAFLQLLQR
+772 RCNEAFLQLLRR
-784 TAAQLQGL
+784 TALELQGM
-792 RVVEIF
+792 RIVDIF
-798 ADRAEWATA
+798 ADHAEWSAA

-819 AVVREIKLSRVPGE
+819 AVVREIKLRRSHEEQG
-833 AAEDN
+833 DDH

-979 DELSRTVRVAGRHDE
+979 DELARAVRVAGRHDE

-1025 AKTAGGNQAV
+1025 AKSAGGNQAV
-1035 FAPMVDLAG
+1035 FAPMVDLAPDV
-1044 EAQPAGVGRAA
+1044 AVTGVGRAA

>member
-1 LPPEI
+1 
-6 SALSR
+6 LSPDTRGSQRNGAATGAR
-11 DTLQGT
+11 DTA
-17 VPDPGANSSH
+17 PDASH

-40 AGLGLPAGNAVSWIW
+40 AGLGLPAGNVVSWIW
-55 IAALAVNVIARL
+55 IAALALNVIARL
-67 AIPLEASGV
+67 AIPPEAPVARRAARTSMSLPV
-76 RRPAG
+76 R
-81 AALPA
+81 L
-86 TVRWRALS
+86 RAIS
-94 FLLDAA
+94 FLVDAG
-100 LWACLVLS
+100 LWLGLIISVTPLS
-108 VAPLPAALATR
+108 APLATR
-119 LGGSLAGAMLMSSLS
+119 LGGALAGAMLMSSLS

-141 MGLALGWTVPIAAI
+141 LGLALGWTVPVAAI
-155 AWHAAS
+155 ALHAAS
-161 GPVIALGLLLWMA
+161 GPMVAVGLLLWMA
-174 SVVWLG
+174 SVIWFG

-185 PATPSRVSRVEPSAG
+185 AQAQEPFARVEPSIGSA
-200 NSSGSTRRGVQLA
+200 SGSTRRGVQLA
-213 IQASAAPMIAVHN
+213 IQTSSSPMIAVHN
-226 GRVFEINPAAALLL
+226 SRVFEINPAAAQLL

-260 PNALELAQVARHGP
+260 PNAFELALASRNGP
-274 IPAMLRSLAK
+274 ISAIMRAAGRPM
-284 PAAERLGVRIKVGH
+284 AERVGVRIKVGNA
-298 SRSGDLLTVI
+298 RNGDLITVV
-308 AVEPLPVAAG
+308 AVEPTAAAEAAQASR
-318 TGPGTTALA
+318 TALVEA
-327 DALSTLAAAPPTIP
+327 MATLAPGSAPAAAPTPVAVDHARP
-341 GEHAPP
+341 G
-347 SAHGIEVQEG
+347 SHGIVVDEG
-357 DIEIPASIAPLN
+357 DVEFPATIGTLVTARADRPATTTQAPRAADDPASARQVAAPAASGS
-369 PPRVT
+369 V
-374 GPAGPRTA
+374 PAPATVA
-382 VAAAAATAVPAGL
+382 ASTVAAAAAAAGTAN
-395 ADPLVARLAAP
+395 
-406 DPAGA
+406 AGA
-411 PLVAEPGGAAAAH
+411 VTMPAATAPEPSVPGAAE
-424 TRAPVDAA
+424 T
-432 ANAATTGPASAAAA
+432 
-446 AAVTAATTAVA
+446 
-457 LNPSTAVTVPSAPA
+457 
-471 PGTEPAPLVEAIA
+471 
-484 AGAAAGAL
+484 GAL
-492 PELLSKLPVL
+492 PDLLSRLPVL

-507 SQGRIVHAHST
+507 GEGRVIHAQSP

-536 DAFLYQARS
+536 DAFVYQARS
-545 RDTFLAAL
+545 RDSFLAAV

-566 VERASHSGGR
+566 VERASPSGGR
-576 LALRTHIVPLSW
+576 LALRSHLVPVNW
-588 PDEQGRPQDSVLVM
+588 PDERGNAQPSVLVM

-608 RELLE
+608 HELIE

-628 EVSPNLIWSCDA
+628 EVSPNLIWACDA

-654 LYGYAVDELV
+654 LYGYAVEDLV
-664 GISVGVLLNPA
+664 GISMGVLLNPA
-675 ADQTAARRALVAL
+675 SDQTAARRALVAL
-688 REGRVMRDIEMSHV
+688 REGKVMRDVEMAHV

-718 SGTNGSFSGAV
+718 SSNNGAFAGAV
-729 GMMVDLTTLKQREAS
+729 GMMVDLTMLKQREAS

-756 DSAGQALAVV
+756 DSAGQALAVL
-766 RDGAVA
+766 RDGAVS

-784 TAAQLQGL
+784 TAGELQGM
-792 RVVEIF
+792 RIVEIF
-798 ADRAEWATA
+798 ADHAEWSAA

-819 AVVREIKLSRVPGE
+819 AVVREIKLRRSRT
-833 AAEDN
+833 DDDDH

-848 IDQGEYVVALA
+848 IDQGEYVAALA

-968 RDIEAITQRIL
+968 RDIEAITQRVL
-979 DELSRTVRVAGRHDE
+979 DEVARSVRVAGRHDE
-994 LLSASVGIA
+994 MLSASVGIA
-1003 LASEQGREPSWLL
+1003 LASEQGREPTWLL

-1035 FAPMVDLAG
+1035 FAPMIDLAS
-1044 EAQPAGVGRAA
+1044 EAPAAGVGRAA

>member
-1 LPPEI
+1 MAARDARSAGTRPNPTSTSPARATLPPETHG
-6 SALSR
+6 LSR
-11 DTLQGT
+11 ETASGG
-17 VPDPGANSSH
+17 GADHAANASH

-32 ANFLILGF
+32 ANLLILGF
-40 AGLGLPAGNAVSWIW
+40 AGLGLPAGSAISWIW
-55 IAALAVNVIARL
+55 IAALAINVIARL
-67 AIPLEASGV
+67 AIPLESPGP
-76 RRPAG
+76 RRPYG
-81 AALPA
+81 APLPA
-86 TVRWRALS
+86 SVRLRAIS
-94 FLLDAA
+94 FLVDAA
-100 LWACLVLS
+100 LWGGLVLS
-108 VAPLPAALATR
+108 VTPLPGGLATR
-119 LGGSLAGAMLMSSLS
+119 LGGSLAGAMLLSSLS

-141 MGLALGWTVPIAAI
+141 MGLALGWTVPVAIIAL
-155 AWHAAS
+155 HAAS

-174 SVVWLG
+174 SVIWLG

-185 PATPSRVSRVEPSAG
+185 PAPPPRLSRIEPAVG
-200 NSSGSTRRGVQLA
+200 ASSGSTRRGVQLA
-213 IQASAAPMIAVHN
+213 IQTSAAPMIAVHN
-226 GRVFEINPAAALLL
+226 NRVFEINPAAALLL

-260 PNALELAQVARHGP
+260 PNALELAQVARNGP
-274 IPAMLRSLAK
+274 IPAMMRAAGK
-284 PAAERLGVRIKVGH
+284 PLSERVGVRIKVGH
-298 SRSGDLLTVI
+298 TRSGDPLTVVALEPTAAAEAAQATKAALGNALAALAPAITVPGEHARPSTHGIEVAEGDVEIPATI
-308 AVEPLPVAAG
+308 ASLTPPRAARGPALPAVQPAILDPAAPTLPAAPAAPVA
-318 TGPGTTALA
+318 PVVDTAA
-327 DALSTLAAAPPTIP
+327 RAAAAPAAAAPP
-341 GEHAPP
+341 
-347 SAHGIEVQEG
+347 
-357 DIEIPASIAPLN
+357 
-369 PPRVT
+369 
-374 GPAGPRTA
+374 
-382 VAAAAATAVPAGL
+382 AAAATPAVPATLEGL
-395 ADPLVARLAAP
+395 
-406 DPAGA
+406 
-411 PLVAEPGGAAAAH
+411 AAAAQLPEL
-424 TRAPVDAA
+424 A
-432 ANAATTGPASAAAA
+432 G
-446 AAVTAATTAVA
+446 
-457 LNPSTAVTVPSAPA
+457 LQ
-471 PGTEPAPLVEAIA
+471 PGT
-484 AGAAAGAL
+484 L
-492 PELLSKLPVL
+492 PDLLSKLPVL
-502 AWVID
+502 AWVVD
-507 SQGRIVHAHST
+507 GQGRVVHSHSP

-536 DAFLYQARS
+536 DAFVYQARS
-545 RDTFLAAL
+545 RDSFLQAVQA
-553 QSAVK
+553 AVK

-576 LALRTHIVPLSW
+576 LALRSHLVPVSW
-588 PDEQGRPQDSVLVM
+588 PDDQGRAQPSVLVL

-613 QERLRRRKDHYKSLV
+613 YERLRRRKDHYKSLV
-628 EVSPNLIWSCDA
+628 EVSPNLIWACDA

-654 LYGYAVDELV
+654 LYGYAVDDLV
-664 GISVGVLLNPA
+664 GISLGVLLDPA
-675 ADQTAARRALVAL
+675 ADQAAARRALVGL
-688 REGRVMRDIEMSHV
+688 REGRVMRDVEMSHV

-718 SGTNGSFSGAV
+718 SGNNGSFAGAV
-729 GMMVDLTTLKQREAS
+729 GMMVDLTMLKQREAS

-766 RDGAVA
+766 RDGSVS

-784 TAAQLQGL
+784 TAPELQGM
-792 RVVEIF
+792 RIVDIF
-798 ADRAEWATA
+798 ADHVEWSAA
-807 MAAADRAALSDQ
+807 MSAADRAALSDQ
-819 AVVREIKLSRVPGE
+819 AVVREIKLRRSRQE
-833 AAEDN
+833 AGDEH

-979 DELSRTVRVAGRHDE
+979 DELSRAVRVAGRHDE

-1035 FAPMVDLAG
+1035 FAPMVDLSSDPAVAG
-1044 EAQPAGVGRAA
+1044 ATRAA